1 MDPIFIAIA
10 STVMGKSTEA
20 VIKGGAKVAEMVK
33 RRFGKEAAT
42 ELVLLRAETGRAS
55 TEDLAMAVARVCAE
69 DPEFRAELTALI
81 GRELPVQQVHHQTQ
95 FNNTFNGPVGQVTQA
110 DRIDRLEL

>member
-10 STVMGKSTEA
+10 SAVVGKSTEA
-20 VIKGGAKVAEMVK
+20 AIRGGARVAELVK
-33 RRFGKEAAT
+33 QRFVKEDAT

-55 TEDLAMAVARVCAE
+55 QEDLAEAVARVCAE

-81 GRELPVQQVHHQTQ
+81 GRDLPVQKVHHQTQ
-95 FNNTFNGPVGQVTQA
+95 FNNTFKGSVGNVTQA